1 MKKLTRKIIK
11 TTMTKQKAKLSEKD
25 LWDEVLLIR
34 NFLFEYICPKTIF
47 LILVF
52 KVINKLFNEIFKY
65 QKKIAQNVI
74 GTFYIKDVNEVP
86 FHSNS

>member
-25 LWDEVLLIR
+25 LWDEGLLIR

-47 LILVF
+47 LNTSF
-52 KVINKLFNEIFKY
+52 
-65 QKKIAQNVI
+65 
-74 GTFYIKDVNEVP
+74 
-86 FHSNS
+86 